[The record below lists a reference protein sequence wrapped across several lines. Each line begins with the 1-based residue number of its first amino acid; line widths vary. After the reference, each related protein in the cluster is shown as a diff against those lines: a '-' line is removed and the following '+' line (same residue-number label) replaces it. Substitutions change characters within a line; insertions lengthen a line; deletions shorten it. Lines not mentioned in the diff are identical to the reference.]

1 MPRQICGAADEIE
14 RSVVRI
20 SEVAQGIEKHRLVA
34 DYAQRHIYSA
44 HSHVV
49 YLALPALPIPPAG
62 GIRKRAVV
70 HVGAFILLDYA
81 NGLAVWQG
89 SVGDIAYPVVTAV
102 RKVNIAAV
110 LQVSVI
116 CHCKAYLAVAAQ
128 NYFVAARLDFIEA
141 FAIASVLD
149 FECEPVGNLRRIS
162 FNQLLH
168 QSVLQL

>member
-1 MPRQICGAADEIE
+1 MPRQICGAADKIE

-34 DYAQRHIYSA
+34 DYAQRHVYSA

-49 YLALPALPIPPAG
+49 YFALPALPVPPAG

-70 HVGAFILLDYA
+70 HVGAFVLLDNA
-81 NGLAVWQG
+81 DCLARGQG
-89 SVGDIAYPVVTAV
+89 SFGYIAYPVVAAV
-102 RKVNIAAV
+102 GEIDPAAV

-141 FAIASVLD
+141 LALAPVLD